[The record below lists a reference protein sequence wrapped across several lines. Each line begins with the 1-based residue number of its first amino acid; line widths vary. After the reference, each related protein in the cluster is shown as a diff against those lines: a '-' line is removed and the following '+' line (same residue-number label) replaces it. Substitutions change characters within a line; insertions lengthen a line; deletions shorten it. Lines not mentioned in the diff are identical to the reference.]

1 MARRTEPFTL
11 PDLSGKRV
19 VLTGGSDG
27 MGLVMATQLAA
38 AGADLVLPVRNARKG
53 EAATTTI
60 RESAPKT
67 TVSLRSLELSSLSSV
82 AALGETLRD

>member
-1 MARRTEPFTL
+1 MARRTEPLTL
-11 PDLSGKRV
+11 PDLTGKRV

-53 EAATTTI
+53 EAAITTI
-60 RESAPKT
+60 RESTPRA